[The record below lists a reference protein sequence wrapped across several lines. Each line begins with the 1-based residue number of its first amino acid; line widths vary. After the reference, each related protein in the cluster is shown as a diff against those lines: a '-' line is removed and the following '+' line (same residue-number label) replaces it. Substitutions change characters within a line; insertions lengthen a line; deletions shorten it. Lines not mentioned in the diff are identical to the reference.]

1 MDSLRETIAIFFIIS
16 IFLGGVG
23 VLIIMN
29 TLDEIL
35 REIKER

>member
-1 MDSLRETIAIFFIIS
+1 MDSLRETIEIFFIIS